1 MHSSEVYTAIGLMS
15 GTSLDG
21 VDVALLRSDGG
32 SYVEA
37 LAFQSFPYDEA
48 LREVLRACF
57 GRRAHDEAVKEAEA
71 LLTGAHIEAVASFG
85 HPADVIGFHGQT
97 LTHDPAAGFTWQIG
111 DGALLARETGMEVVC
126 DFRSADVKAGGQ
138 GAPLVPLYHQ
148 ALAAPLEKPLA
159 ILNLGGVG
167 NMTYLGEGEALL
179 AFDTGPGNALI
190 DDFVKER
197 LSLPYDKDGAL
208 ALQGQA
214 DEARLAGWLSEK
226 KNKKSPPKSLDR
238 QDWDVSGVAALPDAA
253 GACTLTEFTVRSV
266 LESLKYLPARPKRFL
281 VTGGGRKNKA
291 IMEGLRRVL
300 DMPVAPVEEVGWN
313 GDALEAEGFAYLA
326 VRAKLGLPLT
336 LPETTGVKEPL
347 SGGVFYKP

>member
-148 ALAAPLEKPLA
+148 ALAAPLDPRLPCTGVEYVWACRAELA
-159 ILNLGGVG
+159 VHV
-167 NMTYLGEGEALL
+167 GEAL
-179 AFDTGPGNALI
+179 AYHTRAMF
-190 DDFVKER
+190 
-197 LSLPYDKDGAL
+197 
-208 ALQGQA
+208 
-214 DEARLAGWLSEK
+214 
-226 KNKKSPPKSLDR
+226 LDAAAASAMAPR
-238 QDWDVSGVAALPDAA
+238 VAALMAAELGRDEAWIAAEVDAA
-253 GACTLTEFTVRSV
+253 RQLAEAFSLTPI
-266 LESLKYLPARPKRFL
+266 PAPG
-281 VTGGGRKNKA
+281 TPG
-291 IMEGLRRVL
+291 
-300 DMPVAPVEEVGWN
+300 
-313 GDALEAEGFAYLA
+313 
-326 VRAKLGLPLT
+326 
-336 LPETTGVKEPL
+336 
-347 SGGVFYKP
+347 